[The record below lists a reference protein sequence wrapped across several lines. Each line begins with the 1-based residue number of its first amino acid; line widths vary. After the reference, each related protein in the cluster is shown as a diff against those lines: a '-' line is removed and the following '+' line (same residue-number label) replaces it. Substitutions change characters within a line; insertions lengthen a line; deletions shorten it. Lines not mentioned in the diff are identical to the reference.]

1 MSKTNKIFINIYTS
15 SIFLF
20 LFLLSG
26 CSFDLVNYENLS
38 NKNFQLV
45 FSENIPNKF
54 QNKIRATISSDNSK
68 KTSESNTI
76 KVSEF
81 MMSAYD
87 VFAGKALRSLE
98 VEVKSS
104 VMISISINKKTI
116 NKKLNTM
123 KRYSSSELNI
133 LAEDEMLDFIR
144 NEIYD
149 EFVNQLIFEVGLI
162 EM

>member
-54 QNKIRATISSDNSK
+54 QNKIRATISSDNTK

-76 KVSEF
+76 KFSEF
-81 MMSAYD
+81 MMSTYD

-123 KRYSSSELNI
+123 KRYSSNELNI